1 MYSLIKNK
9 KGSLMVELMVTAT
22 LIMVGL
28 IGIFSLLIHS
38 TSMNKNVV
46 HRFEATYLAAE
57 GIEIMKHII
66 DTDVAIPESVFFNS
80 TLDHNQNYE
89 VQYDTDKDLGLTE
102 IFGSSTTALWLN
114 EVTGLYGY
122 NAAGKET
129 PYKRT
134 VTVGSGGN
142 EMTIKSEVEW
152 VINGERSV
160 VNLEEIFQNWR
171 EK

>member
-1 MYSLIKNK
+1 
-9 KGSLMVELMVTAT
+9 MVELMVTAT

-38 TSMNKNVV
+38 TSMNKEVV

-57 GIEIMKHII
+57 GVEIMKHVI
-66 DTDVAIPESVFFNS
+66 DTDVAIPEPIFFNS

-102 IFGSSTTALWLN
+102 IFGSSTTPLWLN
-114 EVTGLYGY
+114 EATGLYGY

-134 VTVGSGGN
+134 VIVESGGSD
-142 EMTIKSEVEW
+142 MTIKSEVEW
-152 VINGERSV
+152 TIGGERNV
-160 VNLEEIFQNWR
+160 VNLEETFQNWR